1 MQVSPLTHQTAPLS
15 RAIADRVIALER
27 DQVPQDVW
35 DYLKLCLADAV
46 GIAFASRAYDFAHKS
61 LDSLNLLGS
70 EGISTIIGQS
80 ATVSLRDAALMNGL
94 LIHGLDYDDTH
105 LASVVHCSASAFPAA
120 LALAEQRGLSGAEL
134 LLATLMAIEVDA
146 MLGTQAGGV
155 FQQVGFHP
163 TGVVGVFG
171 ATVAAARMMGA
182 DSEALVRAQGVALSL
197 SSGSMAFLDDGSW
210 TKRLHPGW
218 AASAALQ
225 AAALGV
231 SGFQGPGEA
240 YGGRFGFYAL
250 YAPGTSVETE
260 AVSSQ
265 LFRDWALRTVAIK
278 PYPICH
284 FNHAPVDAALALRS
298 EHAIAPDVI
307 KSVTILLD
315 DRQLGVVASPIEAK
329 RAPQSEY
336 DAKFSAPYAV
346 ATALCKGSFS
356 LADLEDAA
364 RMDPEVLSL
373 AQRVV
378 CAHDARSR
386 YPDTFSGGV
395 KITLTDGTELEH
407 FEAVNRGAEG
417 QLLPAEQVK
426 AKFLDNCALTIPADR
441 AEQLW
446 NVMLN
451 LDEMNDVAELTA
463 LLRTESNRAAQQP
476 SGSEAC

>member
-15 RAIADRVIALER
+15 RAIADRVTALQR

-35 DYLKLCLADAV
+35 EYLKLCLADAV

-70 EGISTIIGQS
+70 EGTSTIIGQS

-94 LIHGLDYDDTH
+94 LVHGLDYDDTH

-240 YGGRFGFYAL
+240 Y
-250 YAPGTSVETE
+250 
-260 AVSSQ
+260 
-265 LFRDWALRTVAIK
+265 
-278 PYPICH
+278 
-284 FNHAPVDAALALRS
+284 
-298 EHAIAPDVI
+298 
-307 KSVTILLD
+307 
-315 DRQLGVVASPIEAK
+315 
-329 RAPQSEY
+329 
-336 DAKFSAPYAV
+336 
-346 ATALCKGSFS
+346 
-356 LADLEDAA
+356 
-364 RMDPEVLSL
+364 
-373 AQRVV
+373 
-378 CAHDARSR
+378 
-386 YPDTFSGGV
+386 
-395 KITLTDGTELEH
+395 
-407 FEAVNRGAEG
+407 
-417 QLLPAEQVK
+417 
-426 AKFLDNCALTIPADR
+426 
-441 AEQLW
+441 
-446 NVMLN
+446 
-451 LDEMNDVAELTA
+451 
-463 LLRTESNRAAQQP
+463 
-476 SGSEAC
+476 